1 MADDEYDETEDGEE
15 PEARD
20 GGGQSLVDALTSKE
34 LLIPAA
40 LSAASAVAATKG
52 PQLVRS
58 LTNATEQKGEEEA
71 RRLGERGAEG
81 AKQGLTGAVHNR
93 QE

>member
-15 PEARD
+15 PEARN

-40 LSAASAVAATKG
+40 LSAASAVAATEG
-52 PQLVRS
+52 QI
-58 LTNATEQKGEEEA
+58 AM
-71 RRLGERGAEG
+71 RRGWRGKKVFLSSAVTADTRNG
-81 AKQGLTGAVHNR
+81 AASPIWDTV
-93 QE
+93 